1 MTDIERDDANST
13 RPDRTTTGT
22 NRTATGTSRTV
33 TGTNRTVTGTNRTVT
48 GTNRTVST
56 VTASIGE
63 VLVSARGL
71 QKSFGPRQILKNV
84 DFDMLVGDITV
95 IIGKSGSGKS
105 TLLRALA
112 GLTDPDDGRITF
124 DGRVVFEDEERT
136 EDWEEVESHVGM
148 VFQAYTLWPHM
159 DVLSNLTLAPRK
171 RLGLSKSEALA
182 RAEVALAEVGMAH
195 HLRSRP
201 TQLSGGERQRV
212 AIARALMMKPKLLL
226 CDEITSALDP
236 PVAAEVLEVLRRLK
250 EEEGIAVALVT
261 HDMAF
266 ASKAAD
272 RVVFF
277 HEGEIAVNATPE
289 QAFNHCENPDLKK
302 FLDAV
307 RF

>member
-1 MTDIERDDANST
+1 MSHSLST
-13 RPDRTTTGT
+13 GLPPVQQQKDNDGT
-22 NRTATGTSRTV
+22 EQKGIK
-33 TGTNRTVTGTNRTVT
+33 
-48 GTNRTVST
+48 
-56 VTASIGE
+56 VTALEATPQLTGNRQ
-63 VLVSARGL
+63 VLVEARGL
-71 QKSFGPRQILKNV
+71 QKAFGPRQILKNV
-84 DFDMLVGDITV
+84 DFEMNKGDITV

-112 GLTDPDDGRITF
+112 GLTDPDEGQILIDGHT
-124 DGRVVFEDEERT
+124 VFADQKRT
-136 EDWEEVESHVGM
+136 KEWDNIRSEVGM

-159 DVLSNLTLAPRK
+159 NVLDNLVLAPRK
-171 RLGLSKSEALA
+171 VRGAAASESRD
-182 RAEVALAEVGMAH
+182 RAEAALGEVGMAH
-195 HLRSRP
+195 HILSKP

-236 PVAAEVLEVLRRLK
+236 PVAAEVLDVLRRLK
-250 EEEGIAVALVT
+250 EEDGIAVALVT

-277 HEGEIAVNATPE
+277 HNGEIAVNATPE
-289 QAFNHCENPDLKK
+289 AAFDKCDNEDLKK
-302 FLDAV
+302 FVDAV

>member
-1 MTDIERDDANST
+1 MSHAAIPETPLDDQQKGSEMTEPALA
-13 RPDRTTTGT
+13 P
-22 NRTATGTSRTV
+22 
-33 TGTNRTVTGTNRTVT
+33 
-48 GTNRTVST
+48 VS
-56 VTASIGE
+56 SGRRQ
-63 VLVSARGL
+63 VLVSAKGL
-71 QKSFGPRQILKNV
+71 EKSFHGRVILKSV
-84 DFDMLVGDITV
+84 DFDMHAGDITV

-112 GLTDPDDGRITF
+112 GLTDPDDGRIVF
-124 DGRVVFEDEERT
+124 DGKTVFEDRART
-136 EDWEEVESHVGM
+136 KDWNSIRSEVGM
-148 VFQAYTLWPHM
+148 VFQTYTLWPHM
-159 DVLSNLTLAPRK
+159 NVLENLTLAPRK
-171 RLGLSKSEALA
+171 KLGLGAAEARE
-182 RAEVALAEVGMAH
+182 RAETALGEVGMKH
-195 HLRSRP
+195 HILSRP

-236 PVAAEVLEVLRRLK
+236 PVAAEVLDVLRRLK

-277 HEGEIAVNATPE
+277 HNGEIAVNTTPE
-289 QAFNHCENPDLKK
+289 NAFEHCDNPDLKK
-302 FLDAV
+302 FVDAV

>member
-1 MTDIERDDANST
+1 MTSEN
-13 RPDRTTTGT
+13 P
-22 NRTATGTSRTV
+22 TV
-33 TGTNRTVTGTNRTVT
+33 PGRRGAELPTI
-48 GTNRTVST
+48 
-56 VTASIGE
+56 TASIGE

-71 QKSFGPRQILKNV
+71 QKTFGDRAVLKNV

-112 GLTDPDDGRITF
+112 GLTEPDDGRIVF
-124 DGRVVFEDEERT
+124 DGRVVFDDEERT
-136 EDWEEVESHVGM
+136 DDWAEVEANVGM
-148 VFQAYTLWPHM
+148 IFQSYTLWPHM
-159 DVLSNLTLAPRK
+159 DVLANLTLAPRK
-171 RLGLSKSEALA
+171 ILGISADEARL
-182 RAEVALAEVGMAH
+182 RAERVLAEVGMSQ

-201 TQLSGGERQRV
+201 TQLSGGERQRA
-212 AIARALMMKPKLLL
+212 AIARALMMQPKLLL

-250 EEEGIAVALVT
+250 DEDGIAVALVT

-266 ASKAAD
+266 AAKAAD

-277 HEGEIAVNATPE
+277 HDGEIAVNATPDD
-289 QAFNHCENPDLKK
+289 AFNHCDNPELKR
-302 FLDAV
+302 FVDAV

>member
-1 MTDIERDDANST
+1 MSHSAFTPQLPTD
-13 RPDRTTTGT
+13 
-22 NRTATGTSRTV
+22 ATEKDNVV
-33 TGTNRTVTGTNRTVT
+33 TEQKGMQ
-48 GTNRTVST
+48 
-56 VTASIGE
+56 VTAPEQTPGQSGNGQI
-63 VLVSARGL
+63 LVEAIGL
-71 QKSFGPRQILKNV
+71 QKSFGVRKILRNV
-84 DFDMLVGDITV
+84 DFTMNKGDITV

-112 GLTDPDDGRITF
+112 GLTDPDEGQIVVDGQT
-124 DGRVVFEDEERT
+124 VFAEKKRT
-136 EDWEEVESHVGM
+136 KLWEGVRSEVGM
-148 VFQAYTLWPHM
+148 VFQTYTLWPHM
-159 DVLSNLTLAPRK
+159 NVLDNLVLAPRK
-171 RLGLSKSEALA
+171 TRGVGGTEARD

-195 HLRSRP
+195 HILSRP

-236 PVAAEVLEVLRRLK
+236 PVAAEVLDVLRRLK
-250 EEEGIAVALVT
+250 EEDGIAVALVT

-289 QAFNHCENPDLKK
+289 AAFDNCDNEDLKK
-302 FLDAV
+302 FVDAV

>member
-1 MTDIERDDANST
+1 MSHSSFTPQLPANFTQKDNDVSEQKDIQVIVPQQAAGQPGD
-13 RPDRTTTGT
+13 GQ
-22 NRTATGTSRTV
+22 
-33 TGTNRTVTGTNRTVT
+33 
-48 GTNRTVST
+48 
-56 VTASIGE
+56 
-63 VLVSARGL
+63 VLVEARGL
-71 QKSFGPRQILKNV
+71 QKSFGPRTILRNV
-84 DFDMLVGDITV
+84 DFTMNKGDITV

-112 GLTDPDDGRITF
+112 GLTDPDEGEIVVDGQTVFAEQKRTKLW
-124 DGRVVFEDEERT
+124 DGVRSE
-136 EDWEEVESHVGM
+136 VGM

-159 DVLSNLTLAPRK
+159 NVLDNLVLAPRK
-171 RLGLSKSEALA
+171 VRGANAGESRD
-182 RAEVALAEVGMAH
+182 RAEAALAEVGMAH
-195 HLRSRP
+195 HILSRP

-212 AIARALMMKPKLLL
+212 AIASALMMKPKLLL

-236 PVAAEVLEVLRRLK
+236 PVAAEVLDVLRRLK
-250 EEEGIAVALVT
+250 EEDGIAVALVT

-289 QAFNHCENPDLKK
+289 AAFDNCDNQDLKK
-302 FLDAV
+302 FVDAV